1 MTQIRE
7 ETRRLLGLRSFSF
20 LICVHLC
27 PSVVD
32 FFLDAL
38 ATFDDTTRMKLR
50 SIAALILTLGAVVEA
65 EPTTQPFVGNA
76 QSLIAPGAKLE
87 KLAGGM
93 KFTEGPAWLD
103 RDGGFLILSDQP
115 NNALMRWEAKNGLLT
130 FRKPSNVSNG
140 NFALPG
146 GRFLCCEQAIR
157 AVRLAD
163 PVSKVGLIIDSH
175 SGGKKFN
182 SPNDVVMKSD
192 STIWFTDPP
201 YGLPK
206 GEKKD
211 YDGHWVFC
219 YDQQTKT
226 VETVA
231 KDFDMPNG
239 LCFSPDEKKLY
250 IADSG
255 KPHHVRVFDVREK
268 LQDREEL
275 VRWELYG
282 GDVFCVIDKGVPDG
296 MRCDTEG
303 RLWCTAGDGIQIYTP
318 DGKEFGRILV
328 PEPPANCCFGGP
340 NGTTLFMTARTSLYS
355 IETVCKSGQIK
366 PK

>member
-1 MTQIRE
+1 MNA
-7 ETRRLLGLRSFSF
+7 
-20 LICVHLC
+20 
-27 PSVVD
+27 D
-32 FFLDAL
+32 
-38 ATFDDTTRMKLR
+38 
-50 SIAALILTLGAVVEA
+50 
-65 EPTTQPFVGNA
+65 PTTQPANPFVGQA

-115 NNALMRWEAKNGLLT
+115 NNALMRWDAKDGLKP

-146 GRFLCCEQAIR
+146 GSFLCCEQAIR
-157 AVRLAD
+157 AVTLTDAA
-163 PVSKVGLIIDSH
+163 SKTTTLVDLH
-175 SGGKKFN
+175 SGGKKFH

-192 STIWFTDPP
+192 GTVWFTDPP

-206 GEKKD
+206 GATKE
-211 YDGHWVFC
+211 YEGQWVFC
-219 YDQQTKT
+219 YDPQTKGI
-226 VETVA
+226 EAVA
-231 KDFDMPNG
+231 KDFDRPNG
-239 LCFSPDEKKLY
+239 LCFSPDESKLY

-255 KPHHVRVFDVREK
+255 KPHHVRVFDVKPK
-268 LQDREEL
+268 LQKREEL
-275 VRWELYG
+275 IAWELAG

-303 RLWCTAGDGIQIYTP
+303 RLWVTAGDGIQIFSP

-328 PEPPANCCFGGP
+328 PESPANCCFGGP
-340 NGTTLFMTARTSLYS
+340 NGSTLFITARTSLYS
-355 IETVCKSGQIK
+355 IETVCKSGEIK